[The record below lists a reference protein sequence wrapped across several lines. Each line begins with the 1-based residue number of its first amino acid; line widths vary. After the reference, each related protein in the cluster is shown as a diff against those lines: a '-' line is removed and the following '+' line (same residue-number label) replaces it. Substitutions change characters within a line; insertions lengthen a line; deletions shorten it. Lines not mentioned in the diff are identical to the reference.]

1 MKSLKLHSAKFKVLC
16 FALFL
21 FAGIHQSCSQPPVPV
36 AADTTKKKI
45 KLALLLDTSNSM
57 DGLINQAKSQLWKVV
72 NSLSTATCNGAKPD
86 IEIAIYEYGN
96 TRLSQE
102 SGYIRKVSALTS
114 DLDKISNDL
123 FSLTTNGGDEF
134 CGHVIQT
141 AINELAWNA
150 DGNDLQIIFIAG
162 NEPFT
167 QGSVSYINACT
178 NAKNKGI
185 VVNTIFCGD
194 FNEGIRTDWKKGA
207 DIAGGSYMS
216 INQNSQTTYIATPY
230 DDKISA
236 LNDSLNTTYIG
247 YGQQG
252 MMKKQMQITQ
262 DVNAESYSKANKA
275 ERAVS
280 KSRSVYKNT
289 SWDLVDAAKYDSVKV
304 ENIKDED
311 LAPEMKNMTV
321 AQRKAYIDEKSKKR
335 AEINAEI
342 QKLNVQRTQ
351 FISQEEAK
359 KATTEESLDNSLI
372 KAVKEQAGSKKFV
385 FEEKK

>member
-1 MKSLKLHSAKFKVLC
+1 MKKLNFHSAKLKALC
-16 FALFL
+16 CAAMLFVGV
-21 FAGIHQSCSQPPVPV
+21 FESCSQPPVPTN
-36 AADTTKKKI
+36 DTFKRKI

-72 NSLSTATCNGAKPD
+72 NSLSAATCNGTKPD

-96 TRLSQE
+96 TRLSAQ
-102 SGYIRKVSALTS
+102 SDYIRKVSALTS

-123 FSLTTNGGDEF
+123 FSLTTSGGDEY

-141 AINELAWNA
+141 ALNELAWNA

-167 QGSVSYINACT
+167 QGTVSYTTACA
-178 NAKNKGI
+178 NAKAKGI
-185 VVNTIFCGD
+185 IVNTIFCGD
-194 FNEGIRTDWKKGA
+194 FNEGINTDWKKGA

-247 YGQQG
+247 YGQHG
-252 MMKKQMQITQ
+252 AAKKQMQVLQ
-262 DVNAESYSKANKA
+262 DANANSYGLANKA

-280 KSRSVYKNT
+280 KSKSVYKNS
-289 SWDLVDAAKYDSVKV
+289 SWDLVDAVKYDSVHV
-304 ENIKDED
+304 ESIKDEE
-311 LAPEMKNMTV
+311 LSTEMKQMTV
-321 AQRKAYIDEKSKKR
+321 AQRKVYVEEKSKKR
-335 AEINAEI
+335 SQINSEIE
-342 QKLNVQRTQ
+342 KLNTQRTQ
-351 FISQEEAK
+351 YISAEQAK
-359 KATTEESLDNSLI
+359 TATAAESLDNSLL
-372 KAVKEQAGSKKFV
+372 KAVKEQAVSKKFV
-385 FEEKK
+385 FEESK